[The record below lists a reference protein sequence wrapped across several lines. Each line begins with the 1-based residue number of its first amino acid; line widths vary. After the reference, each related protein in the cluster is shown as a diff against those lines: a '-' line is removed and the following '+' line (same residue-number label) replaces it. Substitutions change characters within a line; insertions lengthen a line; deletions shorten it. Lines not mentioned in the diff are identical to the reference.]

1 MDQLNWYWIGMQAI
15 VPPLV
20 GGLIALPF
28 WRRDQAIFGN
38 IFGTVIIFGAAFAL
52 IMREHIALDVLIRAC
67 FDAGEQIC
75 SPNPS
80 AFARFAIYSFIAL
93 FQGYEAKPTPEGVSR
108 ATTKT
113 VVYASLAVLGLDFL
127 LTALMFS

>member
-1 MDQLNWYWIGMQAI
+1 MLKSVVFG
-15 VPPLV
+15 
-20 GGLIALPF
+20 IAVTF
-28 WRRDQAIFGN
+28 
-38 IFGTVIIFGAAFAL
+38 V
-52 IMREHIALDVLIRAC
+52 
-67 FDAGEQIC
+67 
-75 SPNPS
+75 
-80 AFARFAIYSFIAL
+80 AL